1 MKRITLHRITLQ
13 NFKGAENETHDFN
26 GQDAV
31 VSGKNGS
38 GKTTIFDAF
47 TWLLFGKDHL
57 GRSKFDIKPLDSHGK
72 EVGHLDVEVT
82 ATIQVDDE
90 EITLKRIYKETWT
103 KKRGTTD
110 VVLTGHTEDYYINE
124 APLKAKEYKEEV
136 NNICTEEVFRAITNP
151 QFFPEQKPEEQRKI
165 LAQLVSIAPEDIR
178 TELEMEHS
186 PEEVDTIC
194 QTCGTISPDKHRA
207 TLAAKKKECQQLITT
222 IPARIE
228 EIQKTYDPR
237 EKPDFA
243 VAFAIDN
250 ANKQLAELQ
259 QGISTNETTKHR
271 AQLSMDISQRMAE
284 ITQQTKRAYEEDTFN
299 AAQQAARLDQERETL
314 QYEVNHRPIVED
326 DLRVYEEKREA
337 LIQEWRSIKAE
348 TFEIDP
354 NDLRCPCCQRPLEP
368 SQVENKVAEMEA
380 NFNAQKAQKLA
391 ENQRKGQEVKAKREA
406 AEAQLQR
413 IEAAAAKLEEVKLS
427 ISSLKSQEK
436 ARQTLEQHIEAAL
449 KNDKQLNAL
458 HLELESIP
466 EATPSQE
473 DEQRQQKIEEL
484 QNKIAELNVAKTKEA
499 AINEAEKRIKELR
512 AQLKEANQKLADVER
527 EEDLRTEY
535 SKAVGKAMEAKLN
548 NRFKFVKFQLFEY
561 TIDGTPKETCKATVD
576 GVAYS
581 STLNT
586 ADKYNAGLDI
596 IQTLCQHYQV
606 QAPVFIDN
614 AESVNHILDIP
625 SQTIELRA
633 TLEDFNITLINNNQ

>member
-13 NFKGAENETHDFN
+13 NFKGAKNETHEFN

-57 GRSKFDIKPLDSHGK
+57 GRSKFDIKPLDSNGK

-110 VVLTGHTEDYYINE
+110 VVLSGHTEDYYINE

-237 EKPDFA
+237 DKPNFA

-271 AQLSMDISQRMAE
+271 AQLSMDIAQRMAE
-284 ITQQTKRAYEEDTFN
+284 ITQKTKRDYEEDTFN

-314 QYEVNHRPIVED
+314 QYEVNQLPIVKD
-326 DLRVYEEKREA
+326 DLRVYKEKREK
-337 LIQEWRSIKAE
+337 LVDEWHSIKDE

-354 NDLRCPCCQRPLEP
+354 NDLRCPCCNRPLEP
-368 SQVENKVAEMEA
+368 DQVENKVAEMEA

-391 ENQRKGQEVKAKREA
+391 ENQRKGQEIKAKRVA

-413 IEAAAAKLEEVKLS
+413 IEAAEAKLEEVTLS

-436 ARQTLEQHIEAAL
+436 ARQTLEQHIEVAL
-449 KNDKQLNAL
+449 QIDKQLNAMRV
-458 HLELESIP
+458 ELESIP

-484 QNKIAELNVAKTKEA
+484 QNKIAELNVAKAKEA
-499 AINEAEKRIKELR
+499 AINEAEARIKELR
-512 AQLKEANQKLADVER
+512 QQLKDANQRLAEVER

-548 NRFKFVKFQLFEY
+548 NRFKFVKFQLFDY

>member
-13 NFKGAENETHDFN
+13 NFKGAENETHEFN

-57 GRSKFDIKPLDSHGK
+57 GRSKFDIKPLDSDGK

-82 ATIQVDDE
+82 ATIQVDGE

-110 VVLTGHTEDYYINE
+110 VVLSGHTEDYYINE

-178 TELEMEHS
+178 AELEMEHS

-194 QTCGTISPDKHRA
+194 QACGTISPDKHRA

-237 EKPDFA
+237 DKPNFA

-259 QGISTNETTKHR
+259 QGISTNETTKR
-271 AQLSMDISQRMAE
+271 KAQLSMDISQRMAE
-284 ITQQTKRAYEEDTFN
+284 ITQQTKRAYEEETFK

-314 QYEVNHRPIVED
+314 QYEVNHRPIVD
-326 DLRVYEEKREA
+326 DLRVYKEKREA
-337 LIQEWRSIKAE
+337 LIEEWHSIKAE
-348 TFEIDP
+348 TFEVDP
-354 NDLRCPCCQRPLEP
+354 NDLRCPCCNRPLEP
-368 SQVENKVAEMEA
+368 DQVENKVAEMEA

-391 ENQRKGQEVKAKREA
+391 ENQRKGQELKAKRVA

-427 ISSLKSQEK
+427 ISSLKSQRK
-436 ARQTLEQHIEAAL
+436 ARQTLEQHIEVAL
-449 KNDKQLNAL
+449 QIDKKLNAL

-466 EATPSQE
+466 KATPSQE

-484 QNKIAELNVAKTKEA
+484 QNKIAELNVAKAKEA
-499 AINEAEKRIKELR
+499 AINEGEKRIKELR
-512 AQLKEANQKLADVER
+512 QQLKDANQRLADVER

-548 NRFKFVKFQLFEY
+548 NRFKFVKFQLFDY

-606 QAPVFIDN
+606 QAPVFVDN

-633 TLEDFNITLINNNQ
+633 TLEPFNITLINNNQ